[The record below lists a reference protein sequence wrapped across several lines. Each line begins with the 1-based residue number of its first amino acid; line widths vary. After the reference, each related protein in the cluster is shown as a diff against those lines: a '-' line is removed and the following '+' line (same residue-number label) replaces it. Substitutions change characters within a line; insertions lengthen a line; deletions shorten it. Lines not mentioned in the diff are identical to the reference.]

1 MPVFRLRI
9 DAKLDGALL
18 FRGVRGGEIVRQSF
32 SGRAYKIRKISLN
45 PSGFVPQPRPYMA
58 ARAMACADVAPP
70 PLEGGQSM
78 ITVSANGTIEVE

>member
-1 MPVFRLRI
+1 MRSSTVFCFVGAFAAVKSCASHFP
-9 DAKLDGALL
+9 DAPTRFAKSAATPAALC
-18 FRGVRGGEIVRQSF
+18 RS
-32 SGRAYKIRKISLN
+32 